1 MGVGVASQFGSL
13 VPLLQFDVEEDV
25 LDPVV
30 VIDVHQD
37 PRPVAVLRDE
47 DRLVL

>member
-1 MGVGVASQFGSL
+1 MGVGVASLFRSL
-13 VPLLQFDVEEDV
+13 VPLFQFDVEKDV

>member
-1 MGVGVASQFGSL
+1 MGVGVASLLRSL
-13 VPLLQFDVEEDV
+13 VPLLQFDVEKDV